1 MVSKSVARGLERAHS
16 YSMSSNPS
24 DWEKARIIRTNIDLA
39 DMIRQTKVKRKKKV
53 DEVYSGYYGSKEERE
68 DKDHDQRDRERKL
81 RMKHGKRWK
90 EFTRDVEAAKKRLR
104 PGEVRTFNKKT
115 GKWESNKD

>member
-16 YSMSSNPS
+16 YSMSSNPD
-24 DWEKARIIRTNIDLA
+24 DWEKARVIRTNIDLA
-39 DMIRQTKVKRKKKV
+39 DMIRQTKTKRKKKV

-68 DKDHDQRDRERKL
+68 DKEHDQRDRERKL

-90 EFTRDVEAAKKRLR
+90 EFTRDVEAAKNRLR

-115 GKWESNKD
+115 GKWESNKN